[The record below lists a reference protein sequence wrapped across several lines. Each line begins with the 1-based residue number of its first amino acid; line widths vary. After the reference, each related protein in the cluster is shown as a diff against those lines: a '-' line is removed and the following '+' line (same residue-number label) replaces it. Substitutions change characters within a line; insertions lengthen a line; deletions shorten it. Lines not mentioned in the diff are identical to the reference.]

1 MEDRSFPDTDTE
13 TVRVQFE
20 NGPVFRVSKGLSLRE
35 IVAHLL
41 TPGLDEELESTL
53 EELHSAA
60 ERQAKNGVEPDF
72 TVLLDGEPADFDTT
86 IDSEGLTQ
94 IRILKDAD

>member
-1 MEDRSFPDTDTE
+1 MEDRSFSDTE

-41 TPGLDEELESTL
+41 TPGLDEGLESTL

-60 ERQAKNGVEPDF
+60 ERQARNEVEPDF
-72 TVLLDGEPADFDTT
+72 TVLVNGEPADFDTT